1 MLFGLGSAH
10 TRMKALLTIL
20 TLLATSSVLAGPPED
35 SKKLMVP
42 FPVICTPGM
51 TSMMASLTK
60 DYAVNISMTFEE
72 TPITGIVVVHNP
84 NTHTAAV
91 LHISEARTCLVF
103 SGLNAQTFVRPE
115 GMAPPKEQVQQNFEE
130 L

>member
-1 MLFGLGSAH
+1 MIKKTLTGIAIAMFFFMLNEVS
-10 TRMKALLTIL
+10 
-20 TLLATSSVLAGPPED
+20 AGPPENAQ
-35 SKKLMVP
+35 KLMVP

-51 TSMMASLTK
+51 TEMMGALTV
-60 DYAVNISMTFEE
+60 DYAVHISMTFEE

-115 GMAPPKEQVQQNFEE
+115 GMAPPEVEVQQDFEE
-130 L
+130 S

>member
-1 MLFGLGSAH
+1 
-10 TRMKALLTIL
+10 MKILLIAW
-20 TLLATSSVLAGPPED
+20 LLLYGIYGAMTAKAAAPED
-35 SKKLMVP
+35 SKKLMIP

-51 TSMMASLTK
+51 TSMMGALTT
-60 DYAVNISMTFEE
+60 DYAVHISMTFEE
-72 TPITGIVVVHNP
+72 TPITGIVILHNP
-84 NTHTAAV
+84 DTNTAAV

-115 GMAPPKEQVQQNFEE
+115 GMAPPRSGSTTG

>member
-1 MLFGLGSAH
+1 MAIAMFCFMLNEVSAG
-10 TRMKALLTIL
+10 A
-20 TLLATSSVLAGPPED
+20 PENAR
-35 SKKLMVP
+35 KLMMP
-42 FPVICTPGM
+42 FPVVCTPGM
-51 TSMMASLTK
+51 TEMMGALTT
-60 DYAVNISMTFEE
+60 DYAVHISMTFEE

-84 NTHTAAV
+84 NTQTAAV

-115 GMAPPKEQVQQNFEE
+115 GMAPPKEQVQQGFEE